1 MDLILTAAEVRGL
14 GSLIEKEKTTPE
26 YYPLSLNALK
36 NACNQKSSRDPVV
49 SYDEQ
54 TVQQAL
60 DGLRDKKL
68 AFVFYGAES
77 RVAKYGH
84 IFDKA
89 FHLEASEL
97 SVLCVLMLRGAQT
110 AGEIRQRSAPLHTFT
125 DLSEVETAIEG
136 LMKRDDQN
144 LVVKLPRQTGMKES
158 RYAHLLCGPISE
170 TEIAEML
177 RTDSPAAK
185 MRGDSERIA
194 RLEEDTVGL
203 RQRLDD
209 LERQFTAFKKQFE

>member
-1 MDLILTAAEVRGL
+1 MDLILNAAEVRVL

-49 SYDEQ
+49 SYDERN
-54 TVQQAL
+54 VEQAL
-60 DGLRDKKL
+60 DGLREKKL

-89 FHLEASEL
+89 FHLEPSEL

-110 AGEIRQRSAPLHTFT
+110 VGEIRQRSAPLHTFT
-125 DLSEVETAIEG
+125 DLVEVETAIEA
-136 LMKRDDQN
+136 LTKRDDQN
-144 LVVKLPRQTGMKES
+144 LVIKLPRQAGMKES
-158 RYAHLLCGPISE
+158 RYAHLLSGPISE
-170 TEIAEML
+170 EEMADM
-177 RTDSPAAK
+177 RRSDSPASK
-185 MRGDSERIA
+185 GRGDGDRIA
-194 RLEEDTVGL
+194 RLEEETAALCRRFDE
-203 RQRLDD
+203 
-209 LERQFTAFKKQFE
+209 LERQFTDFKKQFE